1 MSAGFGARVAIAE
14 ERYFGGTCVN
24 VGCVPKKLFVYG
36 SQFSEESQDA
46 SAFGWS
52 VNNTGFNWSTLRD
65 NKTKEIKRLN
75 NIYVDLLTAAGVDIF
90 EHKAQLLD
98 SHTVCVDDQK
108 VTAQKILIA
117 TGSWPYIPNVQ
128 GRNHAITSNEMFYL
142 DQLPNRLAIVGGGYI
157 AVEFAGIAKGL
168 GVETTLIY
176 RGPLFLRGFDIDIR
190 QFVCEELRK
199 KEINLIFEDDVA
211 EIRKN
216 SGKLQIVLASGK
228 GLDTDEVLYAT
239 GRHPLVS
246 GLGIENTYVSLNERR
261 GIEISDKFQTRDP
274 NIFALGDVTDR
285 HQLTPVAIAEG
296 SSFARTQFNQEQHQV
311 NYDAIPTCVFCQPN
325 IGTVGRTE
333 EQAQEIYSTVDVYE
347 SSFTPMKL
355 ALTEKKEQTYMKL
368 LVDRKTDRVIGAHM
382 VGPDAGEIIQ
392 GLAVAITA
400 KATKSDFDRTIGIHP
415 TLAEEF
421 VTMRNKTRSIG

>member
-36 SQFSEESQDA
+36 SQFSEEFQDA
-46 SAFGWS
+46 SAYGWL
-52 VNNTGFNWSTLRD
+52 VNNTGFDWSTLRD

-75 NIYVDLLTAAGVDIF
+75 NIYVNLLTAAGVEIF

-98 SHTVCVDDQK
+98 SHTVRVDNRQ

-117 TGSWPYIPNVQ
+117 TGSWPYIPKVR
-128 GRNHAITSNEMFYL
+128 GRDHAITSNEMFYL
-142 DQLPNRLAIVGGGYI
+142 DQLPNQLAIVGGGYI

-176 RGPLFLRGFDIDIR
+176 RGPLFLRGFDVDIR
-190 QFVCEELRK
+190 QFVFEELKK
-199 KEINLIFEDDVA
+199 KEINLIFEDDVV

-216 SGKLQIVLASGK
+216 SGKLQITLASGTL
-228 GLDTDEVLYAT
+228 LDTGEVLYAT
-239 GRHPLVS
+239 GRKPLLS
-246 GLGIENTYVSLNERR
+246 GLGIENTNVSFKQRG

-285 HQLTPVAIAEG
+285 LQLTPVAIAEG

-325 IGTVGRTE
+325 IGTVGLTE

-355 ALTEKKEQTYMKL
+355 VLAEKNEQTYMKL
-368 LVDRKTDRVIGAHM
+368 LVDRKTDRVLGAHM

>member
-1 MSAGFGARVAIAE
+1 M
-14 ERYFGGTCVN
+14 
-24 VGCVPKKLFVYG
+24 
-36 SQFSEESQDA
+36 
-46 SAFGWS
+46 
-52 VNNTGFNWSTLRD
+52 
-65 NKTKEIKRLN
+65 LN
-75 NIYVDLLTAAGVDIF
+75 
-90 EHKAQLLD
+90 KAQLLD
-98 SHTVCVDDQK
+98 SHTVRVDDRK

-190 QFVCEELRK
+190 QFVCEELKK
-199 KEINLIFEDDVA
+199 KEIDLIFEDDVA

-216 SGKLQIVLASGK
+216 NGKLQIVLASGK
-228 GLDTDEVLYAT
+228 VLDPDEVLYAT
-239 GRHPLVS
+239 GRQPLVS
-246 GLGIENTYVSLNERR
+246 GLGIENTYVSLNERG

-285 HQLTPVAIAEG
+285 LQLTPVAIAEG
-296 SSFARTQFNQEQHQV
+296 SSFARTQFNQEQYQV

-325 IGTVGRTE
+325 IGTVGLTE

-368 LVDRKTDRVIGAHM
+368 LVDRKTDRVLGAHM

>member
-36 SQFSEESQDA
+36 SQFSEEFQDA
-46 SAFGWS
+46 SAYGWA
-52 VNNTGFNWSTLRD
+52 VNNTGFDWSTLRD

-75 NIYVDLLTAAGVDIF
+75 NIYANLLTAAGVEIF
-90 EHKAQLLD
+90 EDKALLLD
-98 SHTVCVDDQK
+98 SHSVRIDDRQ

-117 TGSWPYIPNVQ
+117 TGSWPYIPNVE

-142 DQLPNRLAIVGGGYI
+142 DQLPNRLAIIGGGYI

-190 QFVCEELRK
+190 QLVCEELKK

-216 SGKLQIVLASGK
+216 SGKLQIILASGK
-228 GLDTDEVLYAT
+228 VLDTDEVLYAT
-239 GRHPLVS
+239 GRQPLVS
-246 GLGIENTYVSLNERR
+246 GLGIENTNVSLNERR
-261 GIEISDKFQTRDP
+261 GIEISNEFQTRDP

-285 HQLTPVAIAEG
+285 FQLTPVAIAEG
-296 SSFARTQFNQEQHQV
+296 SSFARTQFNQERHQV

-325 IGTVGRTE
+325 IGTVGLTE
-333 EQAQEIYSTVDVYE
+333 EQSKEIYSTVDVYE

-355 ALTEKKEQTYMKL
+355 VLTERKEQTYMKV

-400 KATKSDFDRTIGIHP
+400 NATKSDFDRTIGIHP

>member
-36 SQFSEESQDA
+36 SQFFEEFQNA
-46 SAFGWS
+46 SVYGWS
-52 VNNTGFNWSTLRD
+52 VNNTGFDWATLRD

-75 NIYVDLLTAAGVDIF
+75 NIYVNLLTAAGVEIF

-98 SHTVCVDDQK
+98 SHTVRINDRK

-128 GRNHAITSNEMFYL
+128 GRDNAITSNEMFYL

-190 QFVCEELRK
+190 RFVYEELKK
-199 KEINLIFEDDVA
+199 KEINLIFEDDVT

-216 SGKLQIVLASGK
+216 SDKLQIILASGK
-228 GLDTDEVLYAT
+228 VLDTDEVLYAT
-239 GRHPLVS
+239 GRKPLVS

-285 HQLTPVAIAEG
+285 FQLTPVAIAEG

-325 IGTVGRTE
+325 IGTVGLTE

-347 SSFTPMKL
+347 SSFIPMKL
-355 ALTEKKEQTYMKL
+355 VLTEKKEQTYMKL

-400 KATKSDFDRTIGIHP
+400 NATKSDFDRTIGIHP

>member
-36 SQFSEESQDA
+36 SQFSEEFQDA
-46 SAFGWS
+46 SAYGWS
-52 VNNTGFNWSTLRD
+52 VNNAGFDWSTLRD

-75 NIYVDLLTAAGVDIF
+75 NIYVNLLNAAGVEIF
-90 EHKAQLLD
+90 KHKAQLLD
-98 SHTVCVDDQK
+98 SHTVCVDDRK

-142 DQLPNRLAIVGGGYI
+142 NQLPNRLAIVGGGYI

-176 RGPLFLRGFDIDIR
+176 RGPLFLRGFDTDIR

-211 EIRKN
+211 EISKN
-216 SGKLQIVLASGK
+216 SDKLQIILTSGEV
-228 GLDTDEVLYAT
+228 LDTDEVLYAT
-239 GRHPLVS
+239 GRKPLVS

-296 SSFARTQFNQEQHQV
+296 SSFARTQFNQEQHKV

-325 IGTVGRTE
+325 IGTVGLTE

-355 ALTEKKEQTYMKL
+355 VLTEKNEQTYMKL
-368 LVDRKTDRVIGAHM
+368 LVDRKTDIVLGAHM

-400 KATKSDFDRTIGIHP
+400 RATKSDFDRTIGIHP

>member
-36 SQFSEESQDA
+36 SQFSEELQDA
-46 SAFGWS
+46 SAYGWT
-52 VNNTGFNWSTLRD
+52 VNNTGFDWSTLRD

-75 NIYVDLLTAAGVDIF
+75 NIYFNLLTAAGVEIF

-98 SHTVCVDDQK
+98 SHTVRVDDRK

-190 QFVCEELRK
+190 QFVCEELKK
-199 KEINLIFEDDVA
+199 KEIDLIFEDDVA

-216 SGKLQIVLASGK
+216 NGKLQIVLASGK
-228 GLDTDEVLYAT
+228 VLDPDEVLYAT
-239 GRHPLVS
+239 GRQPLVS
-246 GLGIENTYVSLNERR
+246 GLGIENTYVSLNERG

-285 HQLTPVAIAEG
+285 LQLTPVAIAEG
-296 SSFARTQFNQEQHQV
+296 SSFARTQFNQEQYQV

-325 IGTVGRTE
+325 IGTVGLTE

-368 LVDRKTDRVIGAHM
+368 LVDRKTDRVLGAHM

>member
-1 MSAGFGARVAIAE
+1 MSAGLGARVAIAE

-24 VGCVPKKLFVYG
+24 VGCVPKKLFVYS
-36 SQFSEESQDA
+36 SQFSEEFQDA
-46 SAFGWS
+46 SAYGWS
-52 VNNTGFNWSTLRD
+52 VNNAGFDWSRLRD

-75 NIYVDLLTAAGVDIF
+75 NIYVNLLTAAGVEIF

-98 SHTVCVDDQK
+98 SHTVRVDDLK

-117 TGSWPYIPNVQ
+117 TGSWPYVPNVQ

-216 SGKLQIVLASGK
+216 SDKLQIMLASGK
-228 GLDTDEVLYAT
+228 VLDTDEVLYAT
-239 GRHPLVS
+239 GRKPLVS
-246 GLGIENTYVSLNERR
+246 GLGIENTYVSLSERR
-261 GIEISDKFQTRDP
+261 GIEISDKFQTHDP

-285 HQLTPVAIAEG
+285 FQLTPVAIAEG
-296 SSFARTQFNQEQHQV
+296 SSFALTQFNQEQHKV

-325 IGTVGRTE
+325 IGTVGLTE

-355 ALTEKKEQTYMKL
+355 VLTEKNEQTYMKL
-368 LVDRKTDRVIGAHM
+368 LVDRKTDIVLGAHM

-392 GLAVAITA
+392 GLAIAITA